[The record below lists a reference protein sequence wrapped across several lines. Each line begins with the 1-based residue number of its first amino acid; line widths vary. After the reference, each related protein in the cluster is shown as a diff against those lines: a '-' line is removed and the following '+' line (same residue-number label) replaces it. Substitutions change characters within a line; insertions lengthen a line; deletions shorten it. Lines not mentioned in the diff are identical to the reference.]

1 MIRLETFRI
10 PFSIVRLSL
19 RFSFLV
25 QSFHDSADASQGL
38 YTAWVALG
46 LKQLVCLRFFSFA
59 LERGFTIFDEF
70 LS

>member
-1 MIRLETFRI
+1 MIRLKLLRF
-10 PFSIVRLSL
+10 PFSIVRLSP

-46 LKQLVCLRFFSFA
+46 LKQLVCLGFFVFA
-59 LERGFTIFDEF
+59 LEQGPLGCSF
-70 LS
+70 LV